1 MQCGP
6 RFIKIILEPLPNG
19 LTSFKLSEHTTFS
32 QGQSHILH
40 KFFLVEMVTT
50 IIVFFQSGGHKENG
64 NSPDLYQRQID
75 CQLDCMI
82 HLGTNSS
89 K

>member
-40 KFFLVEMVTT
+40 KFFLVEMVNT
-50 IIVFFQSGGHKENG
+50 IIVPFSERRTQGKWKFSRFVSAAN
-64 NSPDLYQRQID
+64 
-75 CQLDCMI
+75 
-82 HLGTNSS
+82 
-89 K
+89 